1 MNKEKLLLELS
12 SRQKEAVE
20 YSNGPLLIVAG
31 PGSGKTRVIAHKIA
45 YLNKIKK
52 IPLNG
57 ILAVTFTNKAAKEL
71 RERCQNLLNLSED
84 FYLDVKTFHSFCSR
98 VLRFDGELV
107 NVKNNYV
114 IYDYDDQSRI
124 MKKILKE
131 LDIDSKQVSSSLIL
145 GIISD
150 AKNRMLSAKNFSEHV
165 DSYIEEIASRCYEK
179 YEEFLV
185 RSNSLDFDDLLL
197 RCLNLF
203 QSNNY
208 ILDKYQ
214 NFYKYFLI
222 DEFQDTNPLQFEIAK
237 ILANRSKNICVVG
250 DPDQSIYSW
259 RHANPKNLLDF
270 EKYFKKT
277 KIITLDQ
284 SYRSTKKIIKAA
296 DSVIGYN
303 DERLE
308 RNLWTD
314 NPDGEPI
321 ELLESFNDE
330 QEADSVIS
338 NIKKL
343 NLSLNK
349 VAIMYRVNSQS
360 RSFEVACN
368 RENINYKLI
377 GSVKF
382 YERKEIKDILSF
394 LRVIS
399 NPADNISLERIIN
412 LPARGISSKTFSTLS
427 NLAENKNTSIL
438 ELIFQICEEQKFD
451 LLTKNNISQRAINS
465 INNFSEI
472 IKSLVISS
480 KKEKIS
486 DFIDTILDLTG
497 YGEFIEEDLEK
508 GEERIENIL
517 ELKSSALEFSTEN
530 FDNDL
535 VDFLENISLVTDL
548 ENNLSAEEVE
558 GITLITLHQAKGL
571 EFDAVFLVG
580 LEEGLLPHS
589 RSLDDPNDI
598 QEERRLLYV
607 GITRAKERL
616 FLSRSRNRKFRGQ
629 YGPQLSSRFLS
640 EIPNELLKISSQN
653 FKESNNPYS
662 MYVRKK
668 LLVEKN
674 DISNK
679 YSHNFLVA
687 DKVFH
692 KKFGE
697 GVIISIDEKSTDYE
711 VTIAFN
717 DQGVKRL
724 MLSYAKLE
732 KISIIEE
739 NIDDDFIKDEYYE
752 EEI

>member
-1 MNKEKLLLELS
+1 M
-12 SRQKEAVE
+12 
-20 YSNGPLLIVAG
+20 
-31 PGSGKTRVIAHKIA
+31 
-45 YLNKIKK
+45 
-52 IPLNG
+52 
-57 ILAVTFTNKAAKEL
+57 AVTFTNKAAKEL

-98 VLRFDGELV
+98 VLRFDGEMV

-343 NLSLNK
+343 NLNK

-394 LRVIS
+394 LRVIN

-412 LPARGISSKTFSTLS
+412 LPARGISSKTFSTF
-427 NLAENKNTSIL
+427 
-438 ELIFQICEEQKFD
+438 LI
-451 LLTKNNISQRAINS
+451 
-465 INNFSEI
+465 
-472 IKSLVISS
+472 
-480 KKEKIS
+480 
-486 DFIDTILDLTG
+486 
-497 YGEFIEEDLEK
+497 
-508 GEERIENIL
+508 
-517 ELKSSALEFSTEN
+517 
-530 FDNDL
+530 
-535 VDFLENISLVTDL
+535 
-548 ENNLSAEEVE
+548 
-558 GITLITLHQAKGL
+558 
-571 EFDAVFLVG
+571 
-580 LEEGLLPHS
+580 
-589 RSLDDPNDI
+589 
-598 QEERRLLYV
+598 
-607 GITRAKERL
+607 
-616 FLSRSRNRKFRGQ
+616 
-629 YGPQLSSRFLS
+629 
-640 EIPNELLKISSQN
+640 
-653 FKESNNPYS
+653 
-662 MYVRKK
+662 
-668 LLVEKN
+668 
-674 DISNK
+674 
-679 YSHNFLVA
+679 
-687 DKVFH
+687 
-692 KKFGE
+692 
-697 GVIISIDEKSTDYE
+697 
-711 VTIAFN
+711 
-717 DQGVKRL
+717 
-724 MLSYAKLE
+724 
-732 KISIIEE
+732 
-739 NIDDDFIKDEYYE
+739 
-752 EEI
+752 